1 MYKSLKPQPCFFS
14 PTDFTVFREQV
25 FTSLYL
31 FCLQCYLFAASLL
44 LRAALIPPYCL
55 VKMISKLFII
65 QASIAL
71 IILAL
76 SSVNAAPI
84 APAGRFLFFGLVV
97 REGLY

>member
-1 MYKSLKPQPCFFS
+1 MYKSLKPQPCSFS
-14 PTDFTVFREQV
+14 STELTVFREQV

-44 LRAALIPPYCL
+44 LRALIPPYCL

-71 IILAL
+71 MILAL
-76 SSVNAAPI
+76 SSVNAAPVD
-84 APAGRFLFFGLVV
+84 PARQFLFFGLVV
-97 REGLY
+97 